1 MLFRERWCRIRSM
14 GYLYAIP
21 LVMSVV
27 CAYTDLR
34 WRLIF
39 DKITL
44 PMALLGI
51 ISAAATGRIA
61 LALLGAAIGF
71 SVFLIGILRG
81 QAGAGDAKMAGALG
95 TWLGLGVLP
104 VIIIACAVG
113 LVWSNVRSQR
123 EPRIAIF
130 FKGIYNRFM
139 FGTYG
144 RSLSTTP
151 EDGSVPFSSEALP
164 FGVCL
169 AVGAWVWVTLLF
181 WQLPFIT
188 IWHL

>member
-1 MLFRERWCRIRSM
+1 MLLRERWCRVRSM

-51 ISAAATGRIA
+51 ISSAATGRIA

-71 SVFLIGILRG
+71 GVFLIGILRD
-81 QAGAGDAKMAGALG
+81 QAGVGDAKMAGALG

-123 EPRIAIF
+123 SAH
-130 FKGIYNRFM
+130 
-139 FGTYG
+139 G
-144 RSLSTTP
+144 RPLSMLP
-151 EDGSVPFSSEALP
+151 EDGTVQKALP

-169 AVGAWVWVTLLF
+169 AAGAWVWITLLLV
-181 WQLPFIT
+181 WQPG
-188 IWHL
+188 WR